1 MNSERI
7 LTRKTLGLDHR
18 VWRVMLV
25 LFVLATG
32 LYGYTLIDKPKCIPV
47 DFKIKTIDNDSVY
60 FTDEIL
66 SFSTLRFEKNIT
78 WDFGDNSPA
87 GTGTFVTHRFAAEGK
102 YFIKVTVNSDC
113 QFIKPITVRKAIVE
127 SLTSSNKEQ
136 IDGHPST
143 FVGASESYT
152 SLLSADTY
160 EWSVENHPEY
170 GLLNGQSAT
179 YRFTSP
185 GDFTI
190 QLTLNKDRF
199 KIYRKSV
206 TVIENE
212 KPKPVEKID
221 KLIDYEKLAKL
232 DKTEPAAKEKVGISE
247 LTFAEFLG
255 KVVDGKSF
263 AKDFDDYL
271 CLEGKT
277 PTIINGK
284 ADKQVSFEQACAA
297 LNGKKRSKFLGM
309 GKKAIRIKSVR
320 LNRDKSNCITLIEIK
335 YE

>member
-18 VWRVMLV
+18 VWRAMIV
-25 LFVLATG
+25 LFVLSIG
-32 LYGYTLIDKPKCIPV
+32 LLSYTLIDKPKCTPV

-60 FTDEIL
+60 TTDEIL
-66 SFSTLRFEKNIT
+66 SFSTLRFEKNVT

-87 GTGTFVTHRFAAEGK
+87 GTGTFITHRFATEGK

-113 QFIKPITVRKAIVE
+113 QFIKPITLRKAVVE
-127 SLTSSNKEQ
+127 TISSKEQ

-143 FVGASESYT
+143 FVGAGETYT
-152 SLLSADTY
+152 SLLTAGTY
-160 EWSVENHPEY
+160 EWTVENHPEY
-170 GLLNGQSAT
+170 GVLNGQSVN
-179 YRFTSP
+179 YRFTSS

-190 QLTLNKDRF
+190 KLTLDKDRF

-206 TVIENE
+206 TVVENE

-232 DKTEPAAKEKVGISE
+232 DQIDKVNSVKTAISE
-247 LTFAEFLG
+247 QTFTEYLG
-255 KVVDGKSF
+255 KVVAGQF
-263 AKDFDDYL
+263 AAKDFDDYL
-271 CLEGKT
+271 CSEGKT

-284 ADKQVSFEQACAA
+284 ADRQVTFEQACAE
-297 LNGKKRSKFLGM
+297 LNGKRKSKLLGLR
-309 GKKAIRIKSVR
+309 KKIIHIKNVR
-320 LNRDKSNCITLIEIK
+320 LNRNKDNCITLIEIK

>member
-7 LTRKTLGLDHR
+7 LTRKTFGLDHR
-18 VWRVMLV
+18 VWRVMIV

-32 LYGYTLIDKPKCIPV
+32 LYSYKLIDKPKCTQV

-87 GTGTFVTHRFAAEGK
+87 GIGTFVTHRFATEGK

-113 QFIKPITVRKAIVE
+113 PFTRPITVRKAVVAT
-127 SLTSSNKEQ
+127 LDTKDQ
-136 IDGHPST
+136 IDGHNST
-143 FVGASESYT
+143 FVGANESFT
-152 SLLSADTY
+152 TLAKANTY
-160 EWSVENHPEY
+160 EWIVENHPEY
-170 GLLNGQSAT
+170 ATLNGPSVT
-179 YRFTSP
+179 YKFISP

-190 QLTLNKDRF
+190 KLTLDKDRF
-199 KIYRKSV
+199 KIYTKSV
-206 TVIENE
+206 TVVENE

-221 KLIDYEKLAKL
+221 KLIDYDKLAKL
-232 DKTEPAAKEKVGISE
+232 DNETSEKATISE
-247 LTFAEFLG
+247 LTFSEYLG
-255 KVVDGKSF
+255 KVVSGKFF
-263 AKDFDDYL
+263 AKDFNDYL

-277 PTIINGK
+277 PVIFNRK
-284 ADKQVSFEQACAA
+284 ADKQVSFEQACAE
-297 LNGKKRSKFLGM
+297 LNGKRNSKFLGLR
-309 GKKAIRIKSVR
+309 KKAVRIKSVR
-320 LNRDKSNCITLIEIK
+320 LNRDKNKCITLIEIV

>member
-18 VWRVMLV
+18 VWRVMIV
-25 LFVLATG
+25 LFVLSIG
-32 LYGYTLIDKPKCIPV
+32 LYSYTLIEKPKCTPV

-60 FTDEIL
+60 STDEIL
-66 SFSTLRFEKNIT
+66 SFSSLRFEKNIT
-78 WDFGDNSPA
+78 WDFGDNSPH
-87 GTGTFVTHRFAAEGK
+87 GTGTFVTHRFASEGK

-127 SLTSSNKEQ
+127 SISTREQ

-152 SLLSADTY
+152 SLAKANTY

-170 GLLNGQSAT
+170 GVLNGQSVT
-179 YRFTSP
+179 YKFMSS

-190 QLTLNKDRF
+190 QLTLDKDRF

-206 TVIENE
+206 TVVENE
-212 KPKPVEKID
+212 KPKPVEKIER
-221 KLIDYEKLAKL
+221 LIDYDKLAKL
-232 DKTEPAAKEKVGISE
+232 DKNNPAKEKMGISE
-247 LTFAEFLG
+247 IAFAEYLE
-255 KVVDGKSF
+255 KVIAGQYF
-263 AKDFDDYL
+263 AKDFYDYL
-271 CLEGKT
+271 CMEGRT
-277 PTIINGK
+277 PVIINGK
-284 ADKQVSFEQACAA
+284 ADRQVTFEQACAE
-297 LNGKKRSKFLGM
+297 LNGKRKSKFLGL
-309 GKKAIRIKSVR
+309 GKKSVHIKSVR
-320 LNRDKSNCITLIEIK
+320 LNRDNENCVTLVEIK